1 MKEEDLTKAIQLKEL
16 LDNERKLLQFA
27 NHPSVDLR
35 VNLEERCDHG
45 RILNI
50 DYFLDKDVIKGLRA
64 MVIANIE
71 KSLNDIL
78 DKLEKLWAY
87 GKFYKRASHFCIL
100 LDAFD
105 R

>member
-1 MKEEDLTKAIQLKEL
+1 MKEEDLNKAIELKKKLDSEREL
-16 LDNERKLLQFA
+16 LKFVNC
-27 NHPSVDLR
+27 PYTDLR

-50 DYFLDKDVIKGLRA
+50 DYLLGDNIIEGLKA

-78 DKLEKLWAY
+78 DKLEKL
-87 GKFYKRASHFCIL
+87 
-100 LDAFD
+100 
-105 R
+105 

>member
-35 VNLEERCDHG
+35 VNLEERCDNEI
-45 RILNI
+45 RNV
-50 DYFLDKDVIKGLRA
+50 DYLLDRDVTKGLRA

-71 KSLNDIL
+71 KRINDL
-78 DKLEKLWAY
+78 QEELENL
-87 GKFYKRASHFCIL
+87 
-100 LDAFD
+100 
-105 R
+105 